1 VKPRRRRLLA
11 AAGLAV
17 ALLVL
22 SASLASS
29 GTVAAAPSFS
39 VAQARVFALSQVMGG
54 ARTASRASEVSATSN
69 TTPAPCKPGS
79 QVLCSAVDVPLDYT
93 GVVSGTI
100 ALHVEEVPAQGT
112 PRGAMF
118 LIAGGPGQ
126 GSAQAFD
133 LGSSR
138 ELATFQSV
146 FPGYTLVAYD
156 DRGTGQSG
164 LLNCPGLQT
173 AVTTVTEEAQLP
185 VCAAAIGPNRQ
196 FYSTVDHVNDLE
208 QVRVA
213 LGLGQIGLF
222 GTSYGTKLAEAYAL
236 AFPQNVSRILLNSV
250 LPTSLPDPYESNVL
264 RAMPATLNAFC
275 SGALCKAATSNY
287 GGEVIAEANALGAKP
302 LQGKVLQPNG
312 GYKTVKLGGL
322 DFLGMI
328 LDSDLNP
335 GLAAELPAVVH
346 AARVGNPL
354 PMLRAYEVDSAAS
367 AESAIDL
374 SSALYA
380 ATVCRDG
387 AFPWPPDSAPADRPA
402 LLQAAVAALPA
413 GTLGPFGAWAA
424 NFGNAS
430 FCLNWPGPSGGIV
443 YGAGPLPNVP
453 MLALTGGYDMRTP
466 SAGAVQVAALF
477 PQGHVVV
484 VPGVGHDAFDS
495 DLSGCAQLAVRNWML
510 GAAVPASCPRPGAL
524 VKIAPAFPASPTRVQ
539 TPLQTLAIATK
550 TIQEAEAGWLMTT
563 GLAGGNAVVA
573 GITSGRVL
581 ESADSFKF
589 ENYGLAKGV
598 YLNGT
603 LKLLK
608 PGTPLV
614 FAGSVT
620 VGGRFAATGLLGV
633 SGSSVRGTL
642 DGRLVGH

>member
-1 VKPRRRRLLA
+1 LLA
-11 AAGLAV
+11 AAGVAV
-17 ALLVL
+17 VILVL
-22 SASLASS
+22 SASFASS
-29 GTVAAAPSFS
+29 GTVAAVPSYS
-39 VAQARVFALSQVMGG
+39 VAQARAFALSQVLGG
-54 ARTASRASEVSATSN
+54 ARTASRATEARATSN
-69 TTPAPCKPGS
+69 TTPAPCTPGS
-79 QVLCSAVDVPLDYT
+79 AVLCSEVDVPLDYT
-93 GVVSGTI
+93 GVVPGTI

-133 LGSSR
+133 LSSSS
-138 ELATFQSV
+138 ELATFQAV

-156 DRGTGQSG
+156 DRGTGNSG
-164 LLNCPGLQT
+164 LLNCPGLQS

-196 FYSTVDHVNDLE
+196 FYSTIDHANDLE

-222 GTSYGTKLAEAYAL
+222 GTSYGTKLAIAYAL
-236 AFPQNVSRILLNSV
+236 AYPQNVSRILLNSV

-275 SGALCKAATSNY
+275 GGGLCQAATSNY
-287 GGEVIAEANALGAKP
+287 GGEVVAEANALGAKP

-312 GYKTVKLGGL
+312 GTRTVTLGGV

-346 AARVGNPL
+346 AARQGNPL

-367 AESAIDL
+367 SESAIDL

-387 AFPWPPDSAPADRPA
+387 AFPWPPDSLPAARPA
-402 LLQAAVAALPA
+402 LLQAAVVALPA
-413 GTLGPFGAWAA
+413 GTLGPFGSWAS

-430 FCLNWPGPSGGIV
+430 FCLNWPSPSGGIV
-443 YGAGPLPNVP
+443 YGPGPLPNVP
-453 MLALTGGYDMRTP
+453 MLALSGGYDMRTP
-466 SAGAVQVAALF
+466 TAGAVEVAAQF

-484 VPGVGHDAFDS
+484 VPGIGHDAFDS
-495 DLSGCAQLAVRNWML
+495 DLSGCAQIAVRNWML
-510 GAAVPASCPRPGAL
+510 GAAVQASCPRPGAL

-550 TIQEAEAGWLMTT
+550 TIQEAQAGWLMTT

-581 ESADSFKF
+581 ESGESFKF
-589 ENYGLAKGV
+589 QNYGLAKGV

-620 VGGRFAATGLLGV
+620 VSGRFAATGLLGV

-642 DGRLVGH
+642 GGRLVGH

>member
-1 VKPRRRRLLA
+1 VKPGNRRLIVS
-11 AAGLAV
+11 AGVAV

-22 SASLASS
+22 SASFASS
-29 GTVAAAPSFS
+29 GRTAAAPPFS
-39 VAQARVFALSQVMGG
+39 AAQARAFALSQVMGG
-54 ARTASRASEVSATSN
+54 GRTASKATEARATSN

-79 QVLCSAVDVPLDYT
+79 QVLCSEVDVPLDYT
-93 GVVSGTI
+93 GVVPGTI
-100 ALHVEEVPAQGT
+100 PLHVEEVPAQGT

-133 LGSSR
+133 LSSSR
-138 ELATFQSV
+138 ELATFQAV

-156 DRGTGQSG
+156 DRGTGNSG
-164 LLNCPGLQT
+164 LLNCPGLQS

-185 VCAAAIGPNRQ
+185 VCAAALGTNRQ
-196 FYSTVDHVNDLE
+196 FYSTIDHANDLE

-222 GTSYGTKLAEAYAL
+222 GTSYGTKLAIAYAL
-236 AFPQNVSRILLNSV
+236 QYPQNVSRILLNSV

-275 SGALCKAATSNY
+275 GSSLCKAATSNY
-287 GGEVIAEANALGAKP
+287 GGEVVAEANALGAKP
-302 LQGKVLQPNG
+302 VQGKVLQPNG
-312 GYKTVKLGGL
+312 GFKTLTLSGL

-346 AARVGNPL
+346 AARLGNPL
-354 PMLRAYEVDSAAS
+354 PMLRTYELDSATS

-387 AFPWPPDSAPADRPA
+387 AFPWPPDSAPADRPS
-402 LLQAAVAALPA
+402 LLQQAVAALPA
-413 GTLGPFGAWAA
+413 GTLGAFGTWAS

-430 FCLNWPGPSGGIV
+430 FCVNWPSPSGGIV

-466 SAGAVQVAALF
+466 SAGAVEVAAQF

-495 DLSGCAQLAVRNWML
+495 DLSGCAQLAVRNWMI
-510 GAAVPASCPRPGAL
+510 GATVPASCPRPGAL
-524 VKIAPAFPASPTRVQ
+524 VKIAPAFPAAPTRAQ

-550 TIQEAEAGWLMTT
+550 TIQEAQAGWLMTA
-563 GLAGGNAVVA
+563 GLSGGDAVVP
-573 GITSGRVL
+573 GITSGRVI
-581 ESADSFKF
+581 ESAQSFKF
-589 ENYGLAKGV
+589 VNYGLAAGV

-642 DGRLVGH
+642 GGRLVGH